1 MSLVH
6 GNCLTSVSDMQ
17 ASMLLIV
24 AGKLF
29 VPPLSLS
36 VHDVEE
42 GEAMQVAG
50 VRGKNRLDDGYDTKT
65 LKVKPQT

>member
-1 MSLVH
+1 
-6 GNCLTSVSDMQ
+6 
-17 ASMLLIV
+17 MLLIV
-24 AGKLF
+24 AGRLF

-50 VRGKNRLDDGYDTKT
+50 VREKKIRRWIEYKDT
-65 LKVKPQT
+65 QS